1 MFPRGPHDPAFA
13 SIDLWSGT
21 GDGYGN
27 RRRND
32 PAVIAQITNL
42 VTGAPSPHQATR
54 APAGPVVVDSC
65 VTGLRHVWKCPA
77 SPRPQAFYLG
87 KVGRP
92 IMPAVFTD
100 KYPWLTQVVDK
111 LDSKTPRLCKP
122 YRDTFVG
129 VVSSGIVRELF
140 SLHHVD
146 PEIASISDAPHLE
159 KIVPTIEY
167 TTVPFRNLCLY
178 EQISHVASLFAG
190 EQSTIAYH
198 LKVDL
203 NKEDPKA

>member
-1 MFPRGPHDPAFA
+1 MSLASDMSGSAQRPRDH
-13 SIDLWSGT
+13 
-21 GDGYGN
+21 
-27 RRRND
+27 R
-32 PAVIAQITNL
+32 
-42 VTGAPSPHQATR
+42 PSTSAR
-54 APAGPVVVDSC
+54 WAGPSC
-65 VTGLRHVWKCPA
+65 LQSSLTNIPGLA
-77 SPRPQAFYLG
+77 
-87 KVGRP
+87 
-92 IMPAVFTD
+92 
-100 KYPWLTQVVDK
+100 QVVDK

>member
-1 MFPRGPHDPAFA
+1 MASLSGGRKRPFDLDFNPRTTKKCKREECFPEVHMIRPLQASTCGPA
-13 SIDLWSGT
+13 L
-21 GDGYGN
+21 
-27 RRRND
+27 
-32 PAVIAQITNL
+32 
-42 VTGAPSPHQATR
+42 
-54 APAGPVVVDSC
+54 
-65 VTGLRHVWKCPA
+65 
-77 SPRPQAFYLG
+77 YLG